1 MQNSGELALEELQ
14 MKNRSDVEALEKLI
28 GQLQGLHSEIS
39 LLAKKS
45 PGDAVNTFKLKLINN
60 VVSAANE
67 VLGPK
72 YLPFGDFESFDADD
86 VPSTS
91 DVALVLAQY
100 MEEAERY
107 RSDNV
112 KYWQGKW
119 VYIVKG
125 EASDIQSGAPTKVG
139 KK

>member
-1 MQNSGELALEELQ
+1 
-14 MKNRSDVEALEKLI
+14 MKDRADVENLEKLI
-28 GQLQGLHSEIS
+28 GQLQGLHSEIT

-45 PGDAVNTFKLKLINN
+45 PNDDVNAFKLGLINRVIKTGN
-60 VVSAANE
+60 D
-67 VLGPK
+67 VLGPS
-72 YLPFGDFESFDADD
+72 YLPFGDFEGFNSDD

-112 KYWQGKW
+112 EWNGKW
-119 VYIVKG
+119 VYVING
-125 EASDIQSGAPTKVG
+125 EASDILSGAPSKVG
-139 KK
+139 RK

>member
-1 MQNSGELALEELQ
+1 MNNQSE
-14 MKNRSDVEALEKLI
+14 VEALEKLI

-39 LLAKKS
+39 LLAKKAPS
-45 PGDAVNTFKLKLINN
+45 DAINAFKLRLINN
-60 VVSAANE
+60 VIAAAND
-67 VLGPK
+67 VLGPN
-72 YLPFGDFESFDADD
+72 YLPFGNFEAFVSDD

-112 KYWQGKW
+112 KPWHGSW
-119 VYIVKG
+119 VFIVNG
-125 EASDIQSGAPTKVG
+125 EPSAIRTGAPTKVT

>member
-1 MQNSGELALEELQ
+1 
-14 MKNRSDVEALEKLI
+14 MKSASDVESLEKLV

-39 LLAKKS
+39 MLAKKS
-45 PGDAVNTFKLKLINN
+45 PNDGVNAFKLKLINN
-60 VVSAANE
+60 VILAAND
-67 VLGPK
+67 VLSPD
-72 YLPFGDFESFDADD
+72 YLPFGDFDSFDSDD
-86 VPSTS
+86 LPTTS

-112 KYWQGKW
+112 RWWRSKW
-119 VYIVKG
+119 VYVVKG
-125 EASDIQSGAPTKVG
+125 EPSDIQSGAPTKVG

>member
-1 MQNSGELALEELQ
+1 
-14 MKNRSDVEALEKLI
+14 MKSRSDVEALEKLI

-39 LLAKKS
+39 LLAKKAPS
-45 PGDAVNTFKLKLINN
+45 AAVNAFKLRLINN
-60 VVSAANE
+60 VVAAAND
-67 VLGPK
+67 VLSPN
-72 YLPFGDFESFDADD
+72 YLPFGDFQAFDSDD

-112 KYWQGKW
+112 KHWQGKW
-119 VYIVKG
+119 VYVVDG
-125 EASDIQSGAPTKVG
+125 DASDVQSGPPTKVG

>member
-1 MQNSGELALEELQ
+1 
-14 MKNRSDVEALEKLI
+14 MKTRSDVEALEKLI
-28 GQLQGLHSEIS
+28 GQLQGLHAEIS
-39 LLAKKS
+39 LLAKKA
-45 PGDAVNTFKLKLINN
+45 PNDGVNAFKLRLINN
-60 VVSAANE
+60 VISLANS
-67 VLGPK
+67 VLAPN
-72 YLPFGDFESFDADD
+72 YLPFDGFTAFDADD

-112 KYWQGKW
+112 IISDYKW
-119 VYIVKG
+119 YYVVDG
-125 EASDIQSGAPTKVG
+125 SASEIPSGPPSKIG